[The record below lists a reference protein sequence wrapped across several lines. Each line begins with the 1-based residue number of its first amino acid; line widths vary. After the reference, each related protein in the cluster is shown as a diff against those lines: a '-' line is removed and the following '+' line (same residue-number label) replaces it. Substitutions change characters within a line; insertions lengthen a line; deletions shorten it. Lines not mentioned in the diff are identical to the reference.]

1 MAEPRLGDTT
11 VQYELMFGRQAMAR
25 IRAFPVGYLPIGCP
39 ERHGDHLPMGLDA
52 IKAHRVCCRVAEA
65 LGGTVFPPHH
75 YAGIHAMT
83 EEQLRKYTG
92 EWGNLYTDATAEAHL
107 LDVVHQIA
115 RTGIRTLI
123 LYSGHYPGCQV
134 EMLERI
140 RQQARK
146 DFGIRVVPFCESMII
161 SGDHAGLTET
171 SFLLAVAPELVDM
184 TRIGPE
190 NFADHGW
197 SEEKSPLKASRER
210 GEADIALII
219 EWMRTQLAGEE

>member
-1 MAEPRLGDTT
+1 MATTCPWGSTPSRRTRL
-11 VQYELMFGRQAMAR
+11 L
-25 IRAFPVGYLPIGCP
+25 
-39 ERHGDHLPMGLDA
+39 
-52 IKAHRVCCRVAEA
+52 RVARRWA
-65 LGGTVFPPHH
+65 APSFRRTLSRHPCHDQ
-75 YAGIHAMT
+75 
-83 EEQLRKYTG
+83 EQLRKYTG